1 MTVIKQGFQDLVQD
15 LGRDGYTHIGISP
28 TGAADKVSMKIA
40 NLFLGNHIND
50 AVLEITLFG
59 GTYLFDMPTTIC
71 LSGSHFPA
79 KIRGDEVPFNKPI
92 TIQKGDILS
101 IGGSISG
108 ARCYLAV
115 QDGFNVAD
123 LLGSSSTHVMSKS
136 GGFRGRNLQKKDQLA
151 YNEPEKRYFPID
163 RKFPIDYNR
172 SIIRATPGLQH
183 SLFDKPT
190 QELFF
195 SKEYTVSHQSNRMG
209 IRIHGPKI
217 QKRTSEDMITEG
229 LPLGAVQVTGN
240 GDSIITFVDHQTT
253 GGYPKIANVIAAD
266 MHKVGQLRPGD
277 VFTFELITMDKA
289 ETLYLAQEGILR

>member
-40 NLFLGNHIND
+40 NLFLGNYIND

-79 KIRGDEVPFNKPI
+79 TIRGEEVPFNKPI

-123 LLGSSSTHVMSKS
+123 LLGSSSTHLMSKS
-136 GGFRGRNLQKKDQLA
+136 GGFRGRNLQKEDQLA
-151 YNEPEKRYFPID
+151 YNKPEKRYFPID

-172 SIIRATPGLQH
+172 LTLLH
-183 SLFDKPT
+183 LN
-190 QELFF
+190 
-195 SKEYTVSHQSNRMG
+195 HQ
-209 IRIHGPKI
+209 
-217 QKRTSEDMITEG
+217 
-229 LPLGAVQVTGN
+229 
-240 GDSIITFVDHQTT
+240 
-253 GGYPKIANVIAAD
+253 Y
-266 MHKVGQLRPGD
+266 
-277 VFTFELITMDKA
+277 
-289 ETLYLAQEGILR
+289 